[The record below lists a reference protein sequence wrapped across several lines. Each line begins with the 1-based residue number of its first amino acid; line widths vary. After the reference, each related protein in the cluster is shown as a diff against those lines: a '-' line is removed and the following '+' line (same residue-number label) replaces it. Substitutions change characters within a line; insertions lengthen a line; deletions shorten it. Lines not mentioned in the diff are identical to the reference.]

1 MALKSSKR
9 NTKNSETS
17 AVRERAI
24 AAPGVLFEE
33 VAPCRR
39 AARVSFRYLRL
50 ASWVESHADH
60 MKDKSERTIAPH
72 RFGTIS
78 QLSRRFGRIAQFAPL
93 TELASAGIVAYFLF
107 RAAREL
113 SRRGERAFSAFLT
126 LLTVFAKTVPPIL
139 IAGLA
144 AAAGAWVVNHV
155 QM

>member
-17 AVRERAI
+17 AVREKAI

-60 MKDKSERTIAPH
+60 MKDKSER
-72 RFGTIS
+72 RE
-78 QLSRRFGRIAQFAPL
+78 QLIVFRKVLLNERIAFRL
-93 TELASAGIVAYFLF
+93 DLF
-107 RAAREL
+107 VQGSYPRDINL
-113 SRRGERAFSAFLT
+113 LRGVIEKER
-126 LLTVFAKTVPPIL
+126 
-139 IAGLA
+139 
-144 AAAGAWVVNHV
+144 
-155 QM
+155 